1 MLTKALLAFLVGG
14 ILCVIAQIL
23 IDKTSLTPA
32 KILVFYVILGV
43 FAGAVGIYKPLFNIS
58 GCGASLP
65 LIGFGANVAEGV
77 KEAIDQEGAFGI
89 LKGAFSAASVGC
101 TVSLVLG
108 FIMSLFFKG
117 KPKRL

>member
-1 MLTKALLAFLVGG
+1 MLIKSLLAFLVGG

-32 KILVFYVILGV
+32 KILVSYVVAGV
-43 FAGAVGIYKPLFNIS
+43 FLGAIGLYKPLFDMS

-65 LIGFGANVAEGV
+65 LVGFGANVAKGV
-77 KEAIDQEGAFGI
+77 KEAIDTDGAFGI
-89 LKGAFSAASVGC
+89 LRGAFSAAAVGC
-101 TVSLVLG
+101 TTSLVLG